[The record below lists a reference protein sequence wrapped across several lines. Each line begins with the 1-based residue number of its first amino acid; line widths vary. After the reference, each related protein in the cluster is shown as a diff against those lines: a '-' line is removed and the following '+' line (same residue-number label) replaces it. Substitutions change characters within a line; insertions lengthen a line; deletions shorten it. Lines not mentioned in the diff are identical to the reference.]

1 MKIEIAES
9 LIFSW
14 LRHVQGCVVTQMNW
28 KPSPSWPISNDDE
41 LRQKF
46 ERVRV
51 LAGESIGV
59 PIFKKC
65 EFAQFVRQ
73 TEIDVLGL
81 RLGSDP
87 AAMQVLAVDSAFHEG
102 GLLYG
107 SADETVG
114 RVLKKLIRAA
124 LAVEGYLNVGKA
136 IIVFATPKVAESI
149 REPIQRH
156 LASLEAALG
165 GPASAGASLRFRLI
179 ANQDFADEIA
189 RPVLETG
196 TSVADTSELFLR
208 AQQLMALCEQPA
220 RKPRA
225 MRDGTSNTDQVE
237 GIGAH
242 VRATM
247 AELAEAA
254 LLTPEVVAELSS
266 ARYSKSRF
274 NLGHSFLKPV
284 APHLDLLQ
292 QRHDSNGYARY
303 WKQPLA
309 IDGNHFLMCSQ
320 WFDWQRTAFDQ
331 WVRDLGYS
339 SDQGQSSIFD
349 HEYDQGSAA

>member
-1 MKIEIAES
+1 MHGQNCFPAVPAHDQMAAFAWFKRAAVPGQPTSQLACGHGGLYATQMLCFQALPKTQGTRRRGCANFFTRAPQTHRHHRNRWIHAMKIEIAES

-46 ERVRV
+46 ERIRV

-87 AAMQVLAVDSAFHEG
+87 AARQVLAVDSAFHGG

-124 LAVEGYLNVGKA
+124 LAVEGYLNVAEA

-149 REPIQRH
+149 REPIERH

-189 RPVLETG
+189 RPILETG
-196 TSVADTSELFLR
+196 TSVADTSELFLANFGPCGT
-208 AQQLMALCEQPA
+208 AQ
-220 RKPRA
+220 
-225 MRDGTSNTDQVE
+225 
-237 GIGAH
+237 
-242 VRATM
+242 ATH
-247 AELAEAA
+247 
-254 LLTPEVVAELSS
+254 T
-266 ARYSKSRF
+266 R
-274 NLGHSFLKPV
+274 
-284 APHLDLLQ
+284 
-292 QRHDSNGYARY
+292 
-303 WKQPLA
+303 
-309 IDGNHFLMCSQ
+309 
-320 WFDWQRTAFDQ
+320 
-331 WVRDLGYS
+331 
-339 SDQGQSSIFD
+339 
-349 HEYDQGSAA
+349 